1 MTPRRSITPRRIGTK
16 ILVCECSH
24 SPLLAVLFSPFQCLF
39 QYREI
44 SHCSIFF
51 FVSRGY
57 LGLAAFRHILTDPRT
72 QNIPLI
78 LETPSFEQPEEVWG
92 TEIAVLQRIS
102 GAQKNLP
109 MENRFEALVSEI
121 KDAKQEAES
130 KNPKRKKQDLSKTA
144 RPKRRPGVNKDE
156 EDEYE
161 EGHE

>member
-1 MTPRRSITPRRIGTK
+1 
-16 ILVCECSH
+16 
-24 SPLLAVLFSPFQCLF
+24 LFAPFCFLSF
-39 QYREI
+39 RCREI
-44 SHCSIFF
+44 SHRPF

-102 GAQKNLP
+102 GAQQDLP
-109 MENRFEALVSEI
+109 RENCLEALVSEI
-121 KDAKQEAES
+121 KNAKHEAES
-130 KNPKRKKQDLSKTA
+130 KNPKRKKQDPSRST
-144 RPKRRPGVNKDE
+144 RPKRRPVNKD

-161 EGHE
+161 EEHE